1 VNLSHNLQQYLKIAK
16 KTMEIESQAILSA
29 SERIDGNITKAAEII
44 LSHEGKVIVS
54 GIGKSGI
61 IGQKITATLC
71 STGTPAVFLHPTEAI
86 HGNLGIYSPGDP
98 SILISKSGSTDEL
111 LKLIPILRQFKSK
124 MIAIVGN
131 LDSVL
136 GREADIVL
144 DAKVDYEADPL
155 GIVPTSSTV
164 VALALGDAL
173 ASTLMLAREFTEVDF
188 SKFHP
193 GGQLGR
199 NLYLHVEDVM
209 HCGEKV
215 AWVQS
220 DTSLRDIVIVMTSK
234 PLGAACV
241 INEEHDLLGIITDG
255 DIRRALQ
262 KFDDIRPLKAR
273 DVMTTNP
280 IFATPDITL
289 GKAAEIMEN
298 RQYQISVLPVL
309 EVLTQKCLGLIR
321 LHDIYLGKS

>member
-1 VNLSHNLQQYLKIAK
+1 
-16 KTMEIESQAILSA
+16 MEIESQAILSA
-29 SERIDGNITKAAEII
+29 SERIDGNITRAAEII
-44 LSHEGKVIVS
+44 LSHDGKVIVS

-144 DAKVDYEADPL
+144 DAKVDREADPL
-155 GIVPTSSTV
+155 GLVPTASTI

-209 HCGEKV
+209 HRDDQV
-215 AWVQS
+215 AWINM
-220 DTSLRDIVIVMTSK
+220 DTSLRDIVIAMTSK

-241 INEEHDLLGIITDG
+241 INEKHHLIGIITDG

-262 KFDDIRPLKAR
+262 KFDDIRLLTAN
-273 DVMTTNP
+273 DIMTANP
-280 IFATPDITL
+280 VFATPEISL
-289 GKAAEIMEN
+289 GKAAEIMEK
-298 RQYQISVLPVL
+298 RRYQISVLPVIDIQ
-309 EVLTQKCLGLIR
+309 TNTCLGLIR
-321 LHDIYLGKS
+321 IHDIYLGRS